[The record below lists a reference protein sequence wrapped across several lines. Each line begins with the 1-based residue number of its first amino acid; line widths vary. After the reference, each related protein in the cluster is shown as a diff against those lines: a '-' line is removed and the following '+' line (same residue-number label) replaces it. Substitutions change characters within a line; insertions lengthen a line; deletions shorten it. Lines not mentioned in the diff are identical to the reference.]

1 MATKS
6 FLRPEQ
12 VEWAKKNFRLPPLD
26 LGKRIDDQPCF
37 GSDFSLWLGD
47 QLLAKLSQHS
57 LWPKTEPFRLG
68 SWARDELCPKSDIDM
83 IFAGPEDVVQK
94 FVGEMQSE
102 GLRLRARV
110 PQDLRDWTVGVEP
123 FDVLALIGAKAFFSS
138 GDALLQVQ
146 KERIRACGSHHW
158 PERIRKA
165 IESERSLRQ
174 SRHDSVANYLEPNI
188 KYGPGGLRDL
198 EQALALRDLFAKRF
212 SADDL
217 AWPVLWHHKNFW
229 LALRQRLHLNGG
241 NDVLTGPDQLEF
253 ANDWGFD
260 DLQSFMRVFQA
271 GVSEVDFYAR
281 WALERAK
288 KAAPARR
295 VKWSNQSE
303 ALRSLEKNPSCDQQV
318 AVREVRHSLK
328 GPHHLVDYFRINQL
342 EKWFQALFDS
352 RLIDEILPDV
362 KRLRGLVQHDHYH
375 RFTADAHLL
384 QAILTVLRVKK
395 KPSLI
400 GKLSRWVRV
409 LKPADWQ
416 VLLWTALFHDLA
428 KGQGHDHAERGA
440 EIAKKELRGVGVAVA
455 VAEEVSWMVKN
466 HLLLSTVAFRLNTQD
481 PATWQRLQQS
491 GAEADRLR
499 RLAIFT
505 AIDILATNP
514 DAWNDWKERMLVDL
528 LKNAE
533 SETAT
538 HYFHL
543 FAEVSAAT
551 AQTLSAQLD
560 PLVVTSIPTRRLVE
574 DLKRLIR
581 QKSSLK
587 PLVWRSRSKETWVR
601 FHSREDRPGL
611 FLNYA
616 RQLYSLGCSVQQ
628 SSVRTFAQLGAY
640 DWFQV
645 KTQKSPRQIEKQL
658 QLVTNLDHIATPAIK
673 LQNVELISQTDQE
686 LVLSFRGKDQ
696 KGLLL
701 ATAQALFESHCR
713 IRWAKVVT
721 WGSQIDDVFAV
732 ERRDL
737 QPEILVQGL
746 RERFQVGAQST
757 KSLVT

>member
-1 MATKS
+1 
-6 FLRPEQ
+6 
-12 VEWAKKNFRLPPLD
+12 
-26 LGKRIDDQPCF
+26 
-37 GSDFSLWLGD
+37 
-47 QLLAKLSQHS
+47 
-57 LWPKTEPFRLG
+57 
-68 SWARDELCPKSDIDM
+68 
-83 IFAGPEDVVQK
+83 
-94 FVGEMQSE
+94 
-102 GLRLRARV
+102 
-110 PQDLRDWTVGVEP
+110 
-123 FDVLALIGAKAFFSS
+123 
-138 GDALLQVQ
+138 
-146 KERIRACGSHHW
+146 
-158 PERIRKA
+158 
-165 IESERSLRQ
+165 
-174 SRHDSVANYLEPNI
+174 
-188 KYGPGGLRDL
+188 
-198 EQALALRDLFAKRF
+198 
-212 SADDL
+212 
-217 AWPVLWHHKNFW
+217 
-229 LALRQRLHLNGG
+229 
-241 NDVLTGPDQLEF
+241 
-253 ANDWGFD
+253 
-260 DLQSFMRVFQA
+260 
-271 GVSEVDFYAR
+271 
-281 WALERAK
+281 
-288 KAAPARR
+288 
-295 VKWSNQSE
+295 
-303 ALRSLEKNPSCDQQV
+303 
-318 AVREVRHSLK
+318 
-328 GPHHLVDYFRINQL
+328 
-342 EKWFQALFDS
+342 
-352 RLIDEILPDV
+352 
-362 KRLRGLVQHDHYH
+362 
-375 RFTADAHLL
+375 
-384 QAILTVLRVKK
+384 
-395 KPSLI
+395 
-400 GKLSRWVRV
+400 
-409 LKPADWQ
+409 
-416 VLLWTALFHDLA
+416 
-428 KGQGHDHAERGA
+428 
-440 EIAKKELRGVGVAVA
+440 
-455 VAEEVSWMVKN
+455 MVKN

-491 GAEADRLR
+491 GAETDRLR

-560 PLVVTSIPTRRLVE
+560 PLVVTAIPTRKLVE

-746 RERFQVGAQST
+746 RDRFQVGAQST